1 MTAARKL
8 SAVARPPAIGEDD
21 PLWQKFITAP
31 FDPSPAPE
39 HETQAL
45 AAAGAFVGVGVG
57 VDGATVTAGIARRA
71 AAESKAKRSSR

>member
-1 MTAARKL
+1 MTAARAL

-45 AAAGAFVGVGVG
+45 AAAGAFVGD
-57 VDGATVTAGIARRA
+57 DGATISAQIARRA